1 MMEQITMAI
10 AVTSRAEGK
19 SGKKSANVIP
29 NPAMTARPTNG
40 CRGAPRKFIATFFV
54 HFAVIAQVL
63 PTMCLPLFLMS
74 ASHRLPEAGTVVTA

>member
-1 MMEQITMAI
+1 MVQITMAI

-40 CRGAPRKFIATFFV
+40 CRGAPSNFIYRAFRLSKL
-54 HFAVIAQVL
+54 QK
-63 PTMCLPLFLMS
+63 
-74 ASHRLPEAGTVVTA
+74 ASRNRIIRGRC

>member
-1 MMEQITMAI
+1 MMAQITMAI

-40 CRGAPRKFIATFFV
+40 WRGALSNLIVPLFV
-54 HFAVIAQVL
+54 HFAGIMQVL
-63 PTMCLPLFLMS
+63 FQRRACRCS
-74 ASHRLPEAGTVVTA
+74 